1 MEWRIDV
8 MPSRIE
14 VMQRLAVGVVLAL
27 VVSVAGACQGTS
39 SGGTSTTAVKG
50 GTLHISD
57 GDDVDYLDTADAY
70 SPVSWALER
79 AYARTLYA
87 YQSST
92 DPGKAGTPVPD
103 LAAGPPKVTANG
115 TIYTFT
121 LRQGVK
127 WAPPVNRALKAQD
140 FVYALARMFDS
151 KTPSSG
157 QPYALLIKGTDDFG
171 SGKASSISGI
181 QAIDDST
188 VQITLQQAAGDFLSI
203 LSMGFFAPVPQ
214 EEASKYSV
222 GSAYSQHVVALGPYM
237 LDSYQPGKS
246 ITFVR
251 NPNWD
256 QATDPLRKAWV
267 DRIEVTEGATADAAT
282 QAIQRGDAD
291 MSLNLDPPVADL
303 TQLSTD
309 PSLKNQFTTK
319 PNGCVEYM
327 PLNTNSAGG
336 AISNVKVRQAINYA
350 LDKQSLRRTRGGP
363 LAGTITSQILP
374 STQFGYK
381 KYDLYPSTNDQGD
394 IAKAKALLTE
404 AGYPNG
410 LTLNYVGSSTGYG
423 PGFTTAVQA
432 SLARAGIN
440 LNIKT
445 FQGFSIYYDS
455 LLFPA
460 KRLEHQIGDAEW
472 CPDYPGDGAR
482 SWFLPLFYTKS
493 ILPAAN
499 NNMAEYSNPE
509 VDTLI
514 DAALAEQNST
524 KRAAL
529 WEALDKRIMQDAP
542 WAPWLEANEPF
553 VWSKQLRNWTYSPW
567 HHNTDITNVWIAK

>member
-1 MEWRIDV
+1 MQGRIK
-8 MPSRIE
+8 
-14 VMQRLAVGVVLAL
+14 VMQGRINAVQHLAVGLTLAL
-27 VVSVAGACQGTS
+27 VVTVSCQGNTP
-39 SGGTSTTAVKG
+39 GNTSTSPVKG
-50 GTLHISD
+50 GTLHITN

-70 SPVSWALER
+70 SPVSWALAR

-87 YQSST
+87 YQSSSDT
-92 DPGKAGTPVPD
+92 GKAGTPAPD
-103 LAAGPPKVTANG
+103 LATGPPTVTGNG

-140 FVYALARMFDS
+140 FVYGLTRLFDS

-157 QPYALLIKGTDDFG
+157 QPYALFVKGADAFA
-171 SGKASSISGI
+171 SGKATTISGI
-181 QAIDDST
+181 RAVDD
-188 VQITLQQAAGDFLSI
+188 QTLQIELVQAAGDFLSI
-203 LSMGFFAPVPQ
+203 VSMGFFAPVPV
-214 EEASKYSV
+214 EAASQYTV
-222 GSAYSQHVVALGPYM
+222 GSAYSQHVAALGPYM
-237 LDSYQPGKS
+237 LESYQPGKS
-246 ITFVR
+246 IMFAR

-256 QATDPLRKAWV
+256 PNTDPLRKAWV
-267 DRIEVTEGATADAAT
+267 DRIEVTIGATADAAT
-282 QAIQRGDAD
+282 QAIERGDAD

-303 TQLSTD
+303 TRLSTD
-309 PSLKNQFTTK
+309 ATLKNQFTTK

-327 PLNTNSAGG
+327 PLNTNPAAG

-350 LDKQSLRRTRGGP
+350 LDKESLRRTRGGP
-363 LAGTITSQILP
+363 LAGQITSQILP
-374 STQFGYK
+374 TTQFGYR
-381 KYDLYPSTNDQGD
+381 KYDLYPSTNNQGD
-394 IAKAKALLTE
+394 VAKAKQLLTE

-423 PGFTTAVQA
+423 PAFTTTVQA
-432 SLARAGIN
+432 SLARVGIT
-440 LNIKT
+440 LKIKT
-445 FQGFSIYYDS
+445 FQGFSVYYDS

-482 SWFLPLFYTKS
+482 SWFLPLFYSKS

-509 VDTLI
+509 VDRQI
-514 DAALAEQNST
+514 EAALAEQDAT

-542 WAPWLEANEPF
+542 WAPWLEASQPF

>member
-1 MEWRIDV
+1 MKIMRRFAAGLLLGI
-8 MPSRIE
+8 
-14 VMQRLAVGVVLAL
+14 LA
-27 VVSVAGACQGTS
+27 SACASGTP
-39 SGGTSTTAVKG
+39 TSNSASPVKG
-50 GTLHISD
+50 GTLHITN

-87 YQSST
+87 YQSSADT
-92 DPGKAGTPVPD
+92 TRAGTPAPD
-103 LAAGPPKVTANG
+103 LASGPPKVSSDG
-115 TIYTFT
+115 KVYTFT
-121 LRQGVK
+121 LRQGIK
-127 WAPPVNRALKAQD
+127 WGPPANRALKAQD
-140 FVYALARMFDS
+140 FVYALERMFDA

-157 QPYALLIKGTDDFG
+157 QPYALLIAGTDEFAG
-171 SGKASSISGI
+171 GKATSISGM
-181 QAIDDST
+181 QATGDST
-188 VQITLQQAAGDFLSI
+188 LQITLKQAAGDFLSI
-203 LSMGFFAPVPQ
+203 LSMGFFAPVPK
-214 EEASKYSV
+214 EEASKYTV
-222 GSAYSQHVVALGPYM
+222 GSAYSQHIVALGPYS

-256 QATDPLRKAWV
+256 PATDPLRKAWV

-282 QAIQRGDAD
+282 QAIERGDAD
-291 MSLNLDPPVADL
+291 MTLNLDPPVADL
-303 TQLSTD
+303 TRLSSD
-309 PSLKNQFTTK
+309 ANLKNQFTTK

-374 STQFGYK
+374 STQFGYQ
-381 KYDLYPSTNDQGD
+381 KYNLYPSANDQGD
-394 IAKAKALLTE
+394 VAKAKQLLTE
-404 AGYPNG
+404 AGFPNG

-432 SLARAGIN
+432 SLARVGIT

-460 KRLEHQIGDAEW
+460 KRLEHQVADAEW

-499 NNMAEYSNPE
+499 NNMAEYSNTQ
-509 VDTLI
+509 VDAMI
-514 DAALAEQNST
+514 DSALAEQNNA
-524 KRAAL
+524 KRAAD
-529 WEALDKRIMQDAP
+529 WTALDKRIMQDAP

-553 VWSKQLRNWTYSPW
+553 LWSKHLQNWVYSPW
-567 HHNTDITNVWIAK
+567 HHNTDVTNVWISK